1 MVTRDAMI
9 YGCQVKILPHGTFY
23 HSTYIH
29 SWGVCTL
36 RYGSYGTVVGR
47 CAATL
52 HTYYVKAIVKFT
64 ADDS

>member
-36 RYGSYGTVVGR
+36 WYYSSYGTVVGR

-52 HTYYVKAIVKFT
+52 HTY
-64 ADDS
+64 